1 MESKIQDRLSD
12 LVDLLLDAVFLV
24 DVSGRIVYA
33 SAACER
39 IFGYTP
45 NEMIG
50 QSMIDLVAPEDRM
63 RTLDEA
69 MKIMAGHLKI
79 GFENRYIRKNGH
91 RVDIMWSARW
101 SEADE
106 LRIGVARDVTERKLL
121 EKMQAATYAVS
132 EAAHNATDLAALFW
146 EIHQIIAKLVPVAGF
161 AVAICDSKTKHLD
174 FAYQMDAHG
183 NSPVVQEP
191 IARRYCAE
199 VIRSGRPMLLPDE
212 ALVALPGDSTSGG
225 PRALWFAMPLA
236 TQKEAIGALV
246 LKSHPGTNY
255 TDKDKELLHFVSAQ
269 VATVIE
275 RRQLN
280 AELLR
285 LARYDELTGLPNRR
299 LFHERM
305 KAVLAR
311 CRRKQSRMAVLF
323 VDIDNFKDVNDSRGH
338 AVGDMLLQEVA
349 LRLEGCLREE
359 DTVARLG
366 GDEFV
371 VLLEEIHG
379 QENVLVVADKIRNA
393 VNQSINVGDLVLQT
407 QASIGIAVY
416 PEHGVETEQLLKHAD
431 KAMYLDKKTKTSA
444 SE

>member
-1 MESKIQDRLSD
+1 MEAKIQDRLPVF
-12 LVDLLLDAVFLV
+12 VDLLLDAVFLV
-24 DVSGRIVYA
+24 DTRGSIVYA

-50 QSMIDLVAPEDRM
+50 HPMIDLVAPEDRP
-63 RTLDEA
+63 RTLEEA
-69 MKIMAGHLKI
+69 ARIVAGHPRI
-79 GFENRYIRKNGH
+79 GFENRYIRKDGH

-101 SEADE
+101 SEADQ

-161 AVAICDSKTKHLD
+161 AVAICDAKTKQLD
-174 FAYQMDAHG
+174 FAYQMDARG
-183 NSPVVQEP
+183 NSPIVQEK

-199 VIRSGRPMLLPDE
+199 AIRSQRPILLPDE
-212 ALVALPGDSTSGG
+212 ALAAFPADSTSSGG
-225 PRALWFAMPLA
+225 KELWWAIPLA

-246 LKSHPGTNY
+246 LKSHPGTTY
-255 TDKDKELLHFVSAQ
+255 SDKDKELLHFVSAQ

-275 RRQLN
+275 RRQLS

-305 KAVLAR
+305 NSVLAR

-323 VDIDNFKDVNDSRGH
+323 VDIDNFKDVNDSLGH
-338 AVGDMLLQEVA
+338 AVGDILLQEVA
-349 LRLEGCLREE
+349 LRLERCLRDE

-379 QENVLVVADKIRNA
+379 QESISVVAEKIRNA
-393 VNQSINVGDLVLQT
+393 VCQSIRVRDLVLNT

-431 KAMYLDKKTKTSA
+431 QAMYLDKKAKVYA
-444 SE
+444 SD